1 MIQRPQKRGVFHAK
15 PVKKPVDVKI
25 SKSTT
30 SLLLI
35 PIIKKGCLLISI
47 SIILLFC
54 LSYLSLWTLNLKYSI
69 LNFLI
74 CGSCIMSAIIIFCLV
89 IKKIKK

>member
-1 MIQRPQKRGVFHAK
+1 MIQRPQKRGVFQAK
-15 PVKKPVDVKI
+15 SVKKPVDVKI

>member
-1 MIQRPQKRGVFHAK
+1 MIQRPQKRGVFHAE
-15 PVKKPVDVKI
+15 PVKKPIDIKI

-30 SLLLI
+30 SLLSI

-54 LSYLSLWTLNLKYSI
+54 LSYLSLWTLNLKYST

-74 CGSCIMSAIIIFCLV
+74 CGSCIMLAIIIFCLV

>member
-1 MIQRPQKRGVFHAK
+1 
-15 PVKKPVDVKI
+15 
-25 SKSTT
+25 
-30 SLLLI
+30 LI

-89 IKKIKK
+89 IKKMKK

>member
-1 MIQRPQKRGVFHAK
+1 MIQKPQKRGVFHAEI
-15 PVKKPVDVKI
+15 VKKPIDLKI

-54 LSYLSLWTLNLKYSI
+54 LSYLSLWTLNLKYST

-89 IKKIKK
+89 IKKLKK

>member
-1 MIQRPQKRGVFHAK
+1 MIQRPQKRCVFQAK